1 MRVRSVQSMIKISN
15 VKKYLKYRDSNITFL
30 PPFLNILKEADINF
44 FFKVLAKFGD
54 NKHDKDIKKNC
65 EKLMFFFHRRGVGG
79 KIWMENSITF
89 NVFFV
94 ETFP

>member
-1 MRVRSVQSMIKISN
+1 MAE
-15 VKKYLKYRDSNITFL
+15 ITAVSRTFDFNFL
-30 PPFLNILKEADINF
+30 VLNILIKENIKF

-54 NKHDKDIKKNC
+54 NKHNKDIKKNW
-65 EKLMFFFHRRGVGG
+65 EKIMFFFHRRGVGG

-89 NVFFV
+89 NVFFI